1 LPNGLVHGR
10 CVLPHKPYAL
20 LIQNVQFKA
29 EPGGKIMDIDCL
41 EILEVYIVPVNG
53 WPLARYLGVTVNLIT
68 ADNNELHGAEAF
80 LRN

>member
-1 LPNGLVHGR
+1 MYSLKRNPV
-10 CVLPHKPYAL
+10 V
-20 LIQNVQFKA
+20 
-29 EPGGKIMDIDCL
+29 KIMDIDCL

-68 ADNNELHGAEAF
+68 AGNNELHGAKAF